1 MYIFAGDVGGTHT
14 RLCICKS
21 IENGDEICAE
31 HIFHSREYDSFY
43 EILDQFISSNNQFEV
58 SDTHVC
64 FAVAGPC
71 IEGKAR
77 ITNLPW
83 IIDEQFI
90 KDTYG
95 FSSVKLVN
103 DFYALG
109 HSLDELSENDIT
121 TLQTG
126 KAKVGGTKLVF
137 GAGTGLGMCIVLTV
151 GGDVIVLP
159 SEFGNSSFAPCDT
172 LSAEFT
178 LDRINSGNSLVY
190 DDVLSGPGLVNIYS
204 FISDSLNQPFSP
216 MDKLDT
222 APLISKAAIM
232 DNHAIAVQALNL
244 FVKIYANVA
253 RNLALTTLPSS
264 GIYIAGGI
272 APQVMKKEYIEL
284 FIKEF
289 SNSKKMK
296 HILNDIP
303 LHIIKNTKAG
313 LIGAIEIAKQ
323 FN

>member
-1 MYIFAGDVGGTHT
+1 MYIFVGDIGGTHT
-14 RLCICKS
+14 RLCVCKS
-21 IENGDEICAE
+21 TETGHEICAE
-31 HIFHSREYDSFY
+31 HNFHSREYDSFY
-43 EILDQFISSNNQFEV
+43 EILDQFISSNNQFKV
-58 SDTHVC
+58 SDTRVC

-90 KDTYG
+90 RDKYG
-95 FSSVKLVN
+95 FGFVKLVN

-109 HSLDELSENDIT
+109 HSLHQLNENDIT
-121 TLQTG
+121 TLQSG
-126 KAKVGGTKLVF
+126 KSKAGGTKLVF
-137 GAGTGLGMCIVLTV
+137 GAGTGLGMCIVVTV
-151 GGDVIVLP
+151 SGDVIVLP

-178 LDRINSGNSLVY
+178 LDRINNGNSLVY

-204 FISDSLNQPFSP
+204 FISDSLNQSLSS
-216 MDKLDT
+216 MEKLDT
-222 APLISKAAIM
+222 APLISKAAII

-253 RNLALTTLPSS
+253 RNLALTTLPTA

-272 APQVMKKEYIEL
+272 APQVIKKEYIEL
-284 FIKEF
+284 FVKEF
-289 SNSKKMK
+289 STSKKMS

-323 FN
+323 CK